1 MFDYLYELLGW
12 STPNTAE
19 VVNEN
24 ETVLPNM
31 SVTVQVVI
39 ERKQNLKATDK
50 SHIPDFPAL
59 YGCSTTTPA
68 GMEYAPV
75 RKLAIPKKE
84 FVKTLEYH
92 PVRISREEL
101 VAQLSKMTK
110 TAPPSRPKEF
120 LPRSPVLQ
128 QILSD
133 VPKVN

>member
-12 STPNTAE
+12 STPETITVA
-19 VVNEN
+19 NEN

-39 ERKQNLKATDK
+39 ERRNNLKVTEK
-50 SHIPDFPAL
+50 THIPDFPTLA
-59 YGCSTTTPA
+59 STATSTEI
-68 GMEYAPV
+68 EYAPV

-84 FVKTLEYH
+84 FVKTLEYR

-101 VAQLSKMTK
+101 IAQLGKMTK
-110 TAPPSRPKEF
+110 TEPPSRPEDF